1 MSNYWERNI
10 KTLRP
15 FPLAAYVDPR
25 VGENPDFSVVE
36 SSDPDED
43 GGDFLM
49 ELVLRKPVDL
59 GLNGVWRAAVA
70 LGGSEGEPEIGL
82 PSPLAGYSE
91 READKIW
98 WIFCEPFARF
108 LQYCIP
114 CYGGNVCNY
123 SNIVKNH
130 CKSWKNACFKNG
142 FLKKVFL

>member
-1 MSNYWERNI
+1 MNKEKASI

-36 SSDPDED
+36 SPDPDED

-82 PSPLAGYSE
+82 PAPLAGYSE
-91 READKIW
+91 EIFLFLRAASLLRDFLNIAFLAMEAMFVIIAIW
-98 WIFCEPFARF
+98 
-108 LQYCIP
+108 
-114 CYGGNVCNY
+114 
-123 SNIVKNH
+123 
-130 CKSWKNACFKNG
+130 
-142 FLKKVFL
+142 

>member
-1 MSNYWERNI
+1 MNKEKASI

-36 SSDPDED
+36 SPDPDED

-70 LGGSEGEPEIGL
+70 LQGSEGEPEIGL
-82 PSPLAGYSE
+82 PAPLAGYSE
-91 READKIW
+91 GKNV
-98 WIFCEPFARF
+98 IFASCFTFARF
-108 LQYCIP
+108 LKYCIP
-114 CYGGNVCNY
+114 CYGGNVCNH
-123 SNIVKNH
+123 SNMVKAVQIMEK
-130 CKSWKNACFKNG
+130 CLF
-142 FLKKVFL
+142 